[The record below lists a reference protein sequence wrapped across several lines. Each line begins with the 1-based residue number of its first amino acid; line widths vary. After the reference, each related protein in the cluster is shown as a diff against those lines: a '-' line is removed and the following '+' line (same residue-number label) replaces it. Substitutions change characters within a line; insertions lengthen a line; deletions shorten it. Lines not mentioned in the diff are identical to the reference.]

1 MVSNI
6 EKYELLLELLNA
18 ERMKIITS
26 ISEKEKAISK
36 AETEKLKIEQRI
48 NTLNSIREK
57 CSSSLTSI
65 AQFIKKPEDTPNIKE
80 DTSNIKEDTSNIEKR
95 IVKYDVAW
103 IPQEYIDAVMLNMP
117 DLFRRKDVTE
127 YIRKNLDVGY
137 SKSTIEWKVAFM
149 LNELADRGLVIRIHR
164 GLYRKIKKEA

>member
-26 ISEKEKAISK
+26 ISEKKKAISK

-48 NTLNSIREK
+48 KILNSIREK
-57 CSSSLTSI
+57 YSSSLISI

-80 DTSNIKEDTSNIEKR
+80 DTSNIKER
-95 IVKYDVAW
+95 RVKKW
-103 IPQEYIDAVMLNMP
+103 IPQEYVDVVMSKMQ
-117 DLFRRKDVTE
+117 DMFRSKEVIE
-127 YIRKNLDVGY
+127 YICKNKLDLGY
-137 SKSTIEWKVAFM
+137 SKKTIATKVAFM
-149 LNELADRGLVIRIHR
+149 LNELADRGLLMKIHY

>member
-57 CSSSLTSI
+57 CSSSLISI
-65 AQFIKKPEDTPNIKE
+65 AQFIKKPEDTPKIKE
-80 DTSNIKEDTSNIEKR
+80 DTSNIDKR

-103 IPQEYIDAVMLNMP
+103 IPQEYIDVVMLNMP
-117 DLFRRKDVTE
+117 DLFRRKDVIE
-127 YIRKNLDVGY
+127 YIRKNLDTGY
-137 SKSTIEWKVAFM
+137 SKSTIEWKVASM
-149 LNELADRGLVIRIHR
+149 LNELADRGLVMRIHR